1 MVKNDHAGL
10 ASFYLNEATRLQKLE
25 KDMAMMVE
33 AYQKDP
39 GPSSRGV
46 LPPPKLDFAY
56 HCQALE
62 PMYGTAADEANTR
75 ARCAMRN

>member
-10 ASFYLNEATRLQKLE
+10 ASFYLNEAARLQKPE

-39 GPSSRGV
+39 GLSSRGV
-46 LPPPKLDFAY
+46 LPPKLDFVY

-62 PMYGTAADEANTR
+62 PMYGTAADEANAR